1 MDEFVMRLRMGKLQA
16 RVARLEAF
24 VREFARCPC
33 CDDERQCYPECDHQK
48 NAPMQHGEMVAA
60 REALYGK
67 ELENGE

>member
-1 MDEFVMRLRMGKLQA
+1 MSEAHIAIRHGKLQA

-33 CDDERQCYPECDHQK
+33 CDDERQCYPECNHQK

-67 ELENGE
+67 EVEQP